1 MASYYLSGYTPPE
14 GVTSRE
20 SVKEYQKRL
29 GVTQDG
35 IWGPKTQA
43 AYEKS
48 GGTSAPNSFGDFYT
62 LALSYVRPQTMS
74 VPAFSAEDIKKELQS
89 YLRPTVDLSI
99 ERRREAAREANAELT
114 ADAVSR
120 GMGRS
125 TYISSMKE
133 REEDDVERDVAHM
146 EAQYGA
152 QLAEKLYQAMEAY
165 NARLFEAQKY
175 NAQAQSAAE
184 ATALGL
190 ASDFYGAWKTGQKAS
205 MSKKTKKQEPVLSFA
220 EVYELMG
227 YLSAEERK
235 SLFAGEGAY
244 WKQIRSEIQAS
255 VSGEIFQALHDE
267 FGG

>member
-1 MASYYLSGYTPPE
+1 MASYYLAGYTPPE

-20 SVKEYQKRL
+20 SVKDYQKRL

-35 IWGPKTQA
+35 VWGPKTQA

-48 GGTSAPNSFGDFYT
+48 GGASAPQSFGDYYT
-62 LALSYVRPQTMS
+62 LALSYVRPRTMS
-74 VPAFSAEDIKKELQS
+74 VPAFSVEDIRKELQS
-89 YLRPTVDLSI
+89 YLRPVVDLGI
-99 ERRREAAREANAELT
+99 ERRREAAREADAELT
-114 ADAVSR
+114 ADAFSR
-120 GMGRS
+120 GMGQS

-133 REEDDVERDVAHM
+133 REEDDVERDVAAM

-165 NARLFEAQKY
+165 NERLFEAQKY
-175 NAQAQSAAE
+175 NAQAQSSAE
-184 ATALGL
+184 NAALGL
-190 ASDFYGAWKTGQKAS
+190 ASEFYGARETGQAS
-205 MSKKTKKQEPVLSFA
+205 TTSKKKTAREPALSFT

-244 WKQIRSEIQAS
+244 WKQIRAEIQAS
-255 VSGEIFQALHDE
+255 VSGDTFQALRGE